1 LRDESSAAPKQ
12 PGEPADAGA
21 HATGTVTEPAREQEL
36 TILFTDVEGSTALRA
51 ARGDD
56 LADEI
61 LRAHEDI
68 VRRNL
73 VRCGGHEAKFLGDG
87 FLVDFPTPEAAVRC
101 AVAIQR
107 SLERHNA
114 EDPERR
120 VHIRIGIHHG
130 DVSERDG
137 NLYGQ
142 AVHGAARVMAEA
154 AGRQILVSPVVEEQI
169 RDRVDFDFVDCGL
182 FWLKGFPERWRL
194 YEVAWGDGVAGV
206 RPQAEAPALTPF
218 VERDD
223 ERANLRRGVNAALG
237 GQGRLVFVSGE
248 AGVGKSRLV
257 QEVSAEAEARG
268 MRVLVGHCVEMG
280 GSPPY
285 LPFVEIVEQAITGP
299 RSTLAMRDALG
310 DSAPEIARIVPGLRR
325 IFPDISAPVDL
336 PPELARRYLW
346 NSVYEFTERA
356 ARQQPLLLVLEDL
369 HWADESTILL
379 TEYLAPLL
387 AEMPVLMV
395 GTYRDVEVG
404 VSHPLARAVNQLMRR
419 RVIDRIGLKRLSR
432 DGVSAMVEGLAGQRP
447 PPQLVGAIDAETEG
461 NPFFVEEVFFHLAES
476 GVLLDESGHVRA
488 DLHIDEVDVP
498 ESVRLVVGGRLER
511 LSESTRDAL
520 VGAAVLGRTFPPDL
534 VGQVAA
540 LEGDALIES
549 LDEAERA
556 RLIAPAKGNG
566 RLLFSHE
573 LIRQTLLAD
582 TSSLKRERLHARAA
596 EAIERRHADD
606 LEAHAADLAHHLSR
620 AGYATDRKR
629 LVRYLTIS
637 GDRAVEAAAFQD
649 AVDDFQQA
657 VSYLE
662 EDTGDAGA
670 ELLERLAMALRS
682 VGRWDEALATMNE
695 ALDLYESAGR
705 TDAFGHLAW
714 SMVYQLTWAG
724 RFVEG
729 VGVAQRALGTLG
741 DILNADRARLLSASG
756 WASSLLGDYATA
768 TGMFAQARAV
778 LEQVGDE
785 RALADVLHMETIH
798 HMGFAEF
805 EEGVAAGLRAAEVFE
820 REGALWDLS
829 SVLAFVVYEDGAL
842 GRREQAAVLQERT
855 MAMAERLGH
864 LGSMFMLL
872 ADRVRGDGVMRG
884 DLAKIEVLG
893 RRMIEVCERG
903 GLPWLYVG
911 HMYVGLAAHWR
922 GSWDVAAAELRRAV
936 ELEPP
941 SAVAGQPASLLALHL
956 AHAGHAH
963 EVSNLYEEWRT
974 QLPASG
980 AVNSVGAW
988 NMLFGFVEALYLI
1001 GRHEDAAALYPL
1013 LTEALELTEWVAFDG
1028 RLIQTRAGIAAAAG
1042 RRWDEAEEHFRIARA
1057 VADAMPNCMEQADLR
1072 RLQAKMYLERAE
1084 SGDGERTRTLLEEA
1098 LEEYERMGMPKH
1110 IETVRG
1116 MLRHTN

>member
-1 LRDESSAAPKQ
+1 
-12 PGEPADAGA
+12 
-21 HATGTVTEPAREQEL
+21 
-36 TILFTDVEGSTALRA
+36 
-51 ARGDD
+51 
-56 LADEI
+56 
-61 LRAHEDI
+61 
-68 VRRNL
+68 
-73 VRCGGHEAKFLGDG
+73 
-87 FLVDFPTPEAAVRC
+87 
-101 AVAIQR
+101 
-107 SLERHNA
+107 
-114 EDPERR
+114 
-120 VHIRIGIHHG
+120 
-130 DVSERDG
+130 
-137 NLYGQ
+137 
-142 AVHGAARVMAEA
+142 MAEA
-154 AGRQILVSPVVEEQI
+154 AGRQILVSPVVEEQV
-169 RDRVDFDFVDCGL
+169 RDRVEVDFVDCGL

-194 YEVAWGDGVAGV
+194 FEVAWGDAAAGV
-206 RPQAEAPALTPF
+206 RAGAEAPGVTPF
-218 VERDD
+218 VERDE
-223 ERANLRRGVNAALG
+223 ERANLRRAVNGALG
-237 GQGRLVFVSGE
+237 GEGRLVFVSGE

-257 QEVSAEAEARG
+257 EEVSAEAEARG

-299 RSTLAMRDALG
+299 RSTLAMREALG
-310 DSAPEIARIVPGLRR
+310 DAAPEIARIVPGLRR
-325 IFPDISAPVDL
+325 VFPDISAPVDL

-346 NSVYEFTERA
+346 NSVLEFTERA
-356 ARQQPLLLVLEDL
+356 ARQQPLLVILEDL

-432 DGVSAMVEGLAGQRP
+432 DGVGAMVAGLAGQRP

-476 GVLLDESGHVRA
+476 GVLLDDNGHVRA
-488 DLHIDEVDVP
+488 DLHIDEIDVP

-511 LSESTRDAL
+511 LSEATRDAL
-520 VGAAVLGRTFPPDL
+520 VAAAVLGRTFPPDL
-534 VGQVAA
+534 VGNVAA
-540 LEGDALIES
+540 LEGDALVES

-566 RLLFSHE
+566 HLVFSHE

-582 TSSLKRERLHARAA
+582 TSTLKRERLHLKAA
-596 EAIERRHADD
+596 EAIEQRYADD

-629 LVRYLTIS
+629 LVSYLTIS
-637 GDRAVEAAAFQD
+637 GQRAVNAAAFED

-657 VSYLE
+657 LSFLE
-662 EDTGDAGA
+662 DGDSDARA

-705 TDAFGHLAW
+705 TEAYGRLAW

-724 RFVEG
+724 RFLEG
-729 VGVAQRALGTLG
+729 AGVAQRALGTLG
-741 DILNADRARLLSASG
+741 DIPNPDRARLLSAGG
-756 WASSLLGDYATA
+756 WASGLGGDYATA

-778 LEQVGDE
+778 AEQVGDE

-842 GRREQAAVLQERT
+842 GRSKQATALQERT

-872 ADRVRGDGVMRG
+872 ADQVRRDGVMHG
-884 DLAKIEVLG
+884 DLAKVEALG
-893 RRMIEVCERG
+893 RQIVEVCQRG

-911 HMYVGLAAHWR
+911 HIYVGLAAHWR
-922 GSWDVAAAELRRAV
+922 GSWETAATELRRAV

-941 SAVAGQPASLLALHL
+941 SAVGGQSASLLALHL
-956 AHAGHAH
+956 AHAGEAD
-963 EVSNLYEEWRT
+963 EVVRLYEGSRGALPVSRT
-974 QLPASG
+974 
-980 AVNSVGAW
+980 VNSVGSW

-1001 GRHEDAAALYPL
+1001 GREEDAAAHYPL
-1013 LTEALELTEWVAFDG
+1013 IMEALGLTEWVAFDG
-1028 RLIQTRAGIAAAAG
+1028 RLIRTRAGIAAAAHH
-1042 RRWDEAEEHFRIARA
+1042 RWDEAEKHYRLALEAA
-1057 VADAMPNCMEQADLR
+1057 GAMPNCIEQADLQ
-1072 RLQAKMYLERAE
+1072 RLRANMYLERAE
-1084 SGDGERTRTLLEEA
+1084 AGDRERALRLLEEA
-1098 LEEYERMGMPKH
+1098 LLEYERMGMPKH
-1110 IETVRG
+1110 IETIRD
-1116 MLRHTN
+1116 MLTHAG